1 MSETLKNYYDALER
15 LKCGRPLR
23 VAKGVKIT
31 NDAVSLEAGRKK
43 GTIKKSRVI
52 FKDLIDAINEASAF
66 RLAPKE
72 LNAEQLSLAKEEIV
86 KYRILWEEA
95 LGREVSLI
103 NQLWRE
109 RDEWAREKSALT
121 GEKVSSI
128 LSRKLSKKKNEK

>member
-15 LKCGRPLR
+15 LKSGRPLR

-128 LSRKLSKKKNEK
+128 LSRKLSKENEK

>member
-23 VAKGVKIT
+23 GAKGVKIT